1 MTYSDFICELKKA
14 NLSVRAFAD
23 LIGMNPNSISNYA
36 RSGEIP
42 THLAVI
48 IVLIAEMNKQAID
61 YKKIICGLKLSP
73 KKPRGAG
80 TAGCFGGNHPTHPE
94 FDLFMEDTN
103 D

>member
-1 MTYSDFICELKKA
+1 MTYSDFISELRKA
-14 NLSVRAFAD
+14 KISVREFAD

-36 RSGEIP
+36 RSGEVP

-48 IVLIAEMNKQAID
+48 IVLIAEMVRKNID
-61 YKKIICGLKLSP
+61 YQILIENLKLSP

-80 TAGCFGGNHPTHPE
+80 KAGCFGGNHQSHPE
-94 FDLFMEDTN
+94 LDLFMEDTN